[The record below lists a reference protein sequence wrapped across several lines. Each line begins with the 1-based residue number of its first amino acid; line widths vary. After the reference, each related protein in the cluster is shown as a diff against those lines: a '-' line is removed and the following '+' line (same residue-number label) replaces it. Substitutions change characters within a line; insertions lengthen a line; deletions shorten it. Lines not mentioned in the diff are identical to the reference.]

1 MGTEGE
7 RVRERDVGRQRRR
20 NISYVGMFWRP
31 CHKRETERGRRKR
44 LTYIC
49 HALFQGNH
57 CLTQRGRKIDY
68 VRRRNDSLIGSLLFQ
83 GYNPHTYAQS
93 LWIPQKGVALLC
105 VSACNW
111 FITRYWW
118 SSNNILLLIRQDWTS
133 GAASRYVER
142 KWSRSAFLWLPFSLS
157 ISPFLQLFV
166 SLSPSLSCYIGL
178 SFFLPPVLSISP
190 LVHHL
195 VLR

>member
-1 MGTEGE
+1 
-7 RVRERDVGRQRRR
+7 
-20 NISYVGMFWRP
+20 MFWRP

-118 SSNNILLLIRQDWTS
+118 SSNNILLLIRLDWTA
-133 GAASRYVER
+133 GALGLPLGMLRGNDLALLFSDYL
-142 KWSRSAFLWLPFSLS
+142 SLFLSLPFSN
-157 ISPFLQLFV
+157 
-166 SLSPSLSCYIGL
+166 SLSLYPPHFLATSVFLSSSLL
-178 SFFLPPVLSISP
+178 FFLSLPWYIILYSDRVGVVPSP
-190 LVHHL
+190 D
-195 VLR
+195 